1 MLRDPQTWE
10 YNILAIQ
17 EPWRNPFNNST
28 HHPFKDCFH
37 LAYPTAIDLELGP
50 ARVCFFVN
58 TQLDRA
64 KWTFKEHSK
73 DLITL
78 GLQYIEYE
86 QRKRLHIHNIYW
98 EAITG
103 DITETL
109 DQLNSLFE
117 EDPDGQHVVVGDFNL
132 HHFV

>member
-1 MLRDPQTWE
+1 M
-10 YNILAIQ
+10 
-17 EPWRNPFNNST
+17 
-28 HHPFKDCFH
+28 
-37 LAYPTAIDLELGP
+37 
-50 ARVCFFVN
+50 N

-98 EAITG
+98 EAIRG

-132 HHFV
+132 HHFVWEGIKIEGDREAEQLLTIINER